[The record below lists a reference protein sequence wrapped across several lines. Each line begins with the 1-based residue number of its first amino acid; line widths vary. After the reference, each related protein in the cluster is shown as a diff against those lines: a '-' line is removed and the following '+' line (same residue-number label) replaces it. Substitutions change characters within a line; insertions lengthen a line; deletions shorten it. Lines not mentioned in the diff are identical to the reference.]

1 MRFAAL
7 SLVLCL
13 GATALAADMKKLVI
27 IGDSITEGYGVSQ
40 DQAYPTLLQKK
51 IDDAKKSWRVVNSG
65 ISGSTAASA
74 ASRVGWVLK
83 QKPDLILIAL
93 GANDGLRGTSVKS
106 IEDNLNAAIELCKKA
121 AVKVMLV
128 GMRLPPNYGADYTK
142 QFEAVFAR
150 VAKKQ
155 GVPFIPFLLENVGG
169 DRSLNLADGIHPN
182 EKGHA
187 IVADTVFNA
196 VKNFL

>member
-74 ASRVGWVLK
+74 ASRVRWVLK